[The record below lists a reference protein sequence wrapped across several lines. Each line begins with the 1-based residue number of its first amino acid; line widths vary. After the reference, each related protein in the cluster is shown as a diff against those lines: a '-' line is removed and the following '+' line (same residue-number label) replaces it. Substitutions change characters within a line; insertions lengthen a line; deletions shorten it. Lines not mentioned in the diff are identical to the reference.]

1 MDLPPITP
9 ATPRPGTAAA
19 MQREDPRTWE
29 AARSFE
35 ASFIAEMLKASGL
48 NAMPEG
54 FGGGAGEEA
63 FSSYLTEEYAE
74 IMSER
79 GGFGLAERIF
89 ESLKLREQGR

>member
-1 MDLPPITP
+1 MDLPPISSVTRPSGP
-9 ATPRPGTAAA
+9 AEMA
-19 MQREDPRTWE
+19 REDPRTWE

-48 NAMPEG
+48 NAMPDS
-54 FGGGAGEEA
+54 FGGGEGEGA
-63 FSSYLTEEYAE
+63 FSSFLTREYAG

-89 ESLKLREQGR
+89 ELLKLSEQGR